1 MDQFV
6 LKDSE
11 SQKLRIDMAVE
22 KGLISDVSLNIP
34 PGLMPSGFHGNAS
47 VVTHLK
53 GRKFTS
59 ESLVFLQEALQTLHL
74 DGDAVPGKEREAGK
88 LSDKEQFVANCF
100 DQVMN
105 TV

>member
-6 LKDSE
+6 LKEQDN
-11 SQKLRIDMAVE
+11 QKLRIDMAVE
-22 KGLISDVSLNIP
+22 KGLISDVTLNIP

-53 GRKFTS
+53 GKKFTP
-59 ESLVFLQEALQTLHL
+59 ESLAFLQDALQTLHL
-74 DGDAVPGKEREAGK
+74 DGETSPIKEREVGK
-88 LSDKEQFVANCF
+88 LTEREQFVAKCF